1 MRVER
6 VKETNRTM
14 WAGAMKLVT
23 FFSLKGGAGK
33 TTGLMSAVSGLR
45 LAGWRTAL
53 LEADKN
59 DPLKFWRGNAIE
71 NGTWDADCRIFE
83 ATTPKEMAASYAQ
96 AQRAGYDIAVYD
108 AEGGE
113 SDLNTNAILS
123 SDLILVP
130 LSLSSFDVEYGI
142 SSFEFAK
149 EALDANERDVPI
161 AFLICRFPAAKSKLT
176 KADLESFEILR
187 DLPQVSTRLP
197 SRAAY
202 ADMGTSGMLH
212 LYHAGLKEDPALRVT
227 SIAIGTAVQETQS
240 LAADIIDGLG
250 MEQRHAN
257 P

>member
-1 MRVER
+1 
-6 VKETNRTM
+6 
-14 WAGAMKLVT
+14 MKLVT

-45 LAGWRTAL
+45 MAGYRTAL

-59 DPLKFWRGNAIE
+59 DPLKFWRGNAME
-71 NGTWDADCRIFE
+71 NGTWDADCKIFE
-83 ATTPKEMAASYAQ
+83 ATTGKEMAASYAS
-96 AQRAGYDIAVYD
+96 AQRAGYDIAVFD

-113 SDLNTNAILS
+113 SDVNTDAILS

-130 LSLSSFDVEYGI
+130 LALSSFDVEYGI
-142 SSFEFAK
+142 SSFEFAR
-149 EALDANERDVPI
+149 EALEANGRDVPI

-176 KADLESFEILR
+176 KADLESFEILK

-212 LYHAGLKEDPALRVT
+212 LYYAGLREDPALRVT
-227 SIAIGTAVQETQS
+227 SISIKTALEEARS
-240 LAADIIDGLG
+240 LAADITDGLE
-250 MEQRHAN
+250 MEQHNAD
-257 P
+257 PKH